1 MRNPP
6 KHVISI
12 STQIVYGYVLD
23 IVIKV
28 VDDMTDSLE
37 FADADCDYLDIYA
50 HGPLQ
55 YREASERNAR
65 TRKMRAEARKA
76 VKSAYL

>member
-1 MRNPP
+1 M
-6 KHVISI
+6 
-12 STQIVYGYVLD
+12 
-23 IVIKV
+23 KV

-65 TRKMRAEARKA
+65 TRRMRAEARKA